1 MTATPSV
8 TLLTGA
14 TGFLGSALVG
24 RFLAVGDRVRCV
36 VRGAT
41 SDDRTGRLRSA
52 VGDLPPG
59 AQERLEVVSGDL
71 GEPLL
76 GLSSG
81 EYEHLGQDVT
91 RVVHCGARVNMALP
105 YASLHPSN
113 VASTESL
120 LALSESR
127 GARFCHIGSL
137 AAVAHTVTGEPFE
150 LVDPVTGG
158 YPQSKWAADRLVST
172 AHQETRLNAA
182 IFRPGRVTTD
192 SRTGRSNPG
201 DLLELVLRRCVHLGV
216 VPDLT
221 GSVRLSPVD
230 WVASLIVTLSGRTDS
245 CGRAYHLV
253 SEEALPW
260 RDAVDVLRAAGY
272 ELDEV
277 PYAKWRSLVYRA
289 AREDAATARL
299 AASLP
304 ERPLVFDNRPGLR
317 ATRARKQLDQEYPL
331 LPPAAALLAEWVRTW
346 PEQDRSDSRSAVRG
360 PQPQGAR

>member
-1 MTATPSV
+1 MTGTPSV

-24 RFLAVGDRVRCV
+24 RFLAAGDRVRCV

-41 SDDRTGRLRSA
+41 SDERTGRLRSA
-52 VGDLPPG
+52 VGQLPPG
-59 AQERLEVVSGDL
+59 DHERLEVASGDL
-71 GEPLL
+71 DEPGL
-76 GLSSG
+76 GLSNA

-91 RVVHCGARVNMALP
+91 RVVHCGARVNMSLP

-113 VASTESL
+113 VAATESL
-120 LALSESR
+120 LALCESR

-150 LVDPVTGG
+150 LVDPVAGG
-158 YPQSKWAADRLVST
+158 YAQSKWAADRLVST
-172 AHQETRLNAA
+172 AHQETRVNATV
-182 IFRPGRVTTD
+182 FRPGRVTTD
-192 SRTGRSNPG
+192 TRTGRSNPS
-201 DLLELVLRRCVHLGV
+201 DLLEQILRRCVHLGA

-230 WVASLIVTLSGRTDS
+230 WVASLIVALSGRTDS

-289 AREDAATARL
+289 GREDTSTARL

-304 ERPLVFDNRPGLR
+304 EEPLVFDNRPGLR
-317 ATRARKQLDQEYPL
+317 ATRARTQLGQEYPL
-331 LPPAAALLAEWVRTW
+331 LPPAAALLAETVRTW
-346 PEQDRSDSRSAVRG
+346 PDQDRSGPRPAVRG
-360 PQPQGAR
+360 PHPQGAP